1 MLEPEYSKY
10 TLLSFI
16 MGCTL
21 IFATKFTFTPEKL
34 KIMYLIIG
42 ALLIFCSLASIL
54 LGLLLV
60 KIDEK
65 KIKAIEQIKWKVNI
79 VLHKKG
85 LKMTDDIYTYNIK
98 YVDSNYIFLKL
109 NYLQK
114 VKLFS
119 NIDIEKE
126 VNYILEKIEYHFK
139 HNVVELDYK
148 RLCEYSL
155 EEIYENSIEFFC
167 DEEGAYEALLNIYNE
182 TILLLKDSKSFGN
195 STILNE
201 NDLLDKED
209 LITLLIDNKNI
220 KIIISK
226 LYCAETMNAL
236 YFKIIEKIL
245 SEEFSKVR
253 NIYL

>member
-1 MLEPEYSKY
+1 MIEPEHGKY
-10 TLLSFI
+10 TLISII

-21 IFATKFTFTPEKL
+21 IFITKFTFTPEKF
-34 KIMYLIIG
+34 KIIYSIVG

-54 LGLLLV
+54 LGLFLV

-65 KIKAIEQIKWKVNI
+65 KIKVIEQIKWKVNI

-85 LKMTDDIYTYNIK
+85 LKITDDIYMYNIK
-98 YVDSNYIFLKL
+98 YMDSNYIFLKL

-126 VNYILEKIEYHFK
+126 ANYILEKVEYHFR
-139 HNVVELDYK
+139 HNVVELNYR
-148 RLCEYSL
+148 RLCEHSL

-167 DEEGAYEALLNIYNE
+167 DEEGAYEVLINIYNE
-182 TILLLKDSKSFGN
+182 TILSLKDSKSFGN
-195 STILNE
+195 SIILNE
-201 NDLLDKED
+201 NDLLDKEN
-209 LITLLIDNKNI
+209 LITFLIDNKNI

-226 LYCAETMNAL
+226 LYCAETINEL

-245 SEEFSKVR
+245 SEEFSKAR